1 MEYRPAYLRQEAVHL
16 AGAVEERAF
25 VRLRAYR
32 AREVEFRPEVGARG
46 FLARYLRGELAFGLP
61 DVGALAY
68 GVGRYADER
77 GRLYARHGL
86 VLRKFFLE
94 RTGDFAGEYSE
105 RVFRLLYRGQ
115 YRRYRRPCLLQG
127 VFRLV
132 QREVVG
138 EASVYARLLDADGL
152 LLEADVV
159 VRDVELLL
167 ERAQRDIV
175 HRDFRGE
182 RAPRRVEH
190 RVLRFEGPALRAH
203 GGALSAEDVYLPG
216 RVEAEADVLT
226 GTPCASDVFRRARII
241 PRAVGVE
248 PRKEVRLAYAEL
260 VSRLFDAGAG
270 AREVAVLFERTH
282 YELGHRRIAE
292 DVPPAREFFRRQLL
306 RYVLFHEGDG
316 VELSELR
323 PRAVFHLHVLRRG
336 LGLRLRG
343 EGGGGRR
350 HYRERGYC
358 EYCQFFHYRAPP
370 SSPAPRRSCFCRCA
384 TLPFHA
390 VPGRR
395 PRAPV

>member
-1 MEYRPAYLRQEAVHL
+1 M
-16 AGAVEERAF
+16 
-25 VRLRAYR
+25 RLRAYR
-32 AREVEFRPEVGARG
+32 ARWVEFRPEVGARG

-77 GRLYARHGL
+77 GRLYARHGP

-138 EASVYARLLDADGL
+138 EARVYARLLDADGL

-216 RVEAEADVLT
+216 RVEAEADVL
-226 GTPCASDVFRRARII
+226 CSAASAAGFSWDACVV
-241 PRAVGVE
+241 PRTVGVE
-248 PRKEVRLAYAEL
+248 PRQKVGFADAEL
-260 VSRLFDAGAG
+260 VSGLFDAGAG

-323 PRAVFHLHVLRRG
+323 PRAVFHLHVLRRR
-336 LGLRLRG
+336 LRLRLRG

-350 HYRERGYC
+350 HYCERGYC
-358 EYCQFFHYRAPP
+358 EYRKFFHIRAPP
-370 SSPAPRRSCFCRCA
+370 NSPALLRFCSCPGVP
-384 TLPFHA
+384 LLFHA

>member
-1 MEYRPAYLRQEAVHL
+1 M
-16 AGAVEERAF
+16 
-25 VRLRAYR
+25 
-32 AREVEFRPEVGARG
+32 
-46 FLARYLRGELAFGLP
+46 
-61 DVGALAY
+61 
-68 GVGRYADER
+68 
-77 GRLYARHGL
+77 
-86 VLRKFFLE
+86 LRKFFLE
-94 RTGDFAGEYSE
+94 RTGDFAREYRE
-105 RVFRLLYRGQ
+105 RVFRLLYRSQ
-115 YRRYRRPCLLQG
+115 YRRYRRACLLQG

-138 EASVYARLLDADGL
+138 EARVYARLLDADGL

-167 ERAQRDIV
+167 ERAQRDVV
-175 HRDFRGE
+175 HSDLRGE
-182 RAPRRVEH
+182 RTPRRVEH
-190 RVLRFEGPALRAH
+190 RVLRFERSPLRAH
-203 GGALSAEDVYLPG
+203 GGALSAEDVYLPR

-226 GTPCASDVFRRARII
+226 CAPCASDVFRRACII

-260 VSRLFDAGAG
+260 VSGLFDAGAR
-270 AREVAVLFERTH
+270 AREVAVLLKGARDEV
-282 YELGHRRIAE
+282 GHRRVAE
-292 DVPPAREFFRRQLL
+292 DVPPAGELLGRQLFG
-306 RYVLFHEGDG
+306 YVLLHEGDG
-316 VELSELR
+316 VELRELR
-323 PRAVFHLHVLRRG
+323 PRAVFHLHVPRRR

-370 SSPAPRRSCFCRCA
+370 SSPVPRRSCFCRCA